1 MNWRRPRTLFGHTAL
16 ILGVA
21 LVLLQMLAMGII
33 ASQVAYPLGQ
43 RATGDLAALMVLSA
57 QTWVELPPATRADF
71 ERELSERHG
80 LRIGPTRGPLP
91 ATTSYLPYRLLLETA
106 LAQRAGQPVPIHTTF
121 DPEWYWADIPAG
133 RQTVRVGFA
142 RERIGIEPPIA
153 IALLLAAITVLT
165 LITALVLA
173 RRLTRPLARLSR
185 AAAQVGQGRTPEP
198 LPEQG
203 PEELAQ
209 LARRFNRMA
218 QDVRELLANRTT
230 LLAGISHDL
239 RTPLA
244 RMRLALELLPRAAD
258 PALVDGLRRDIE
270 EMDRLIG
277 EFLELGRGLQ
287 PGQQTDTDLR
297 VLLDELVADSRRGG
311 GDIRLTAPASCIFPA
326 NARALRRILANLIE
340 NAARYGEGKPID
352 VELSKTASGA
362 TIRVLDRG
370 PGIPEAEREAVFQ
383 PFHRLEPSRS
393 TATGGSGLGLAVARQ
408 LAQANGWQLELRAR
422 DGDGTEAVLTLAAS
436 PT

>member
-16 ILGVA
+16 TLGVA
-21 LVLLQMLAMGII
+21 LVLLQTLAMGII
-33 ASQVAYPLGQ
+33 ASQVTYPLGQ
-43 RATGDLAALMVLSA
+43 RATEDLAALMVLSA

-80 LRIGPTRGPLP
+80 LRIGPTREPLP

-106 LAQRAGQPVPIHTTF
+106 LAQRAGRPVPIHTTF

-165 LITALVLA
+165 LITALILA

-185 AAAQVGQGRTPEP
+185 AATQVGQGETPEP

-287 PGQQTDTDLR
+287 PGQQADTDLR
-297 VLLDELVADSRRGG
+297 TLLDELVADSRRGG
-311 GDIRLTAPASCIFPA
+311 ADVRLTALPSCIRPT

-340 NAARYGEGKPID
+340 NAVRYGENKPVEVNLMESGGD
-352 VELSKTASGA
+352 VA
-362 TIRVLDRG
+362 IHVLDRG
-370 PGIPEAEREAVFQ
+370 HGIPESEREAVFR

-393 TATGGSGLGLAVARQ
+393 AATGGSGLGLAIARQ

-422 DGDGTEAVLTLAAS
+422 AGGGAEAVLTLPAI
-436 PT
+436 PG